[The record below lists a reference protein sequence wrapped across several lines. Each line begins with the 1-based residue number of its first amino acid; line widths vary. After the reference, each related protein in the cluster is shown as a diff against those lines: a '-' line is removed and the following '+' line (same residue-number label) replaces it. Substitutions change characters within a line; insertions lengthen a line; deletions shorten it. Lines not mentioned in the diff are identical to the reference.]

1 MRQIT
6 PYKKTAGDGLALAI
20 ANDFILEPQST
31 VVFMPSIESA
41 KQITQAIKFFL
52 PDPSLAHYFPDWET
66 LLYDSFSPQTSLI
79 NKRMEIL
86 AELSQD
92 TPRITVAPLTT
103 SLYRILPTHYFLTT
117 EFHIKVG
124 QEIGYEALKT
134 NLMELG
140 YHPVEQVLEP
150 GEFATRGSIIDVFPA
165 AAKQPCRID
174 LWGDEIESI
183 KAFDPETQRSSD
195 KASKVLIHGASEYP
209 LTAHYTR
216 HFSQQWLHHF
226 PHAKHHSIHQ
236 QISAGKLAA
245 GAEYFIPLFFNKT
258 SSFTSY
264 INEKSVVYIP
274 ENHKKIINRYHDEA
288 QQRYHAR
295 QHEHPCLPPTQILH
309 TLQEFLDSL
318 PKQGVRLFN
327 DQPNETRQSHALY
340 SLALH
345 TLLTDTSTQDPL
357 TPVIDIL
364 QKTTYKT
371 LIICHSETHKY
382 LVAST
387 LDKAKLP
394 YSQQHTNWA
403 DFIQSAEPISLMI
416 HRLSH
421 GFILPQEGIMVITE
435 TDYMHHD
442 SQVYEKAPPRKNP
455 PLAISQINPGDYV
468 VHEQYGIGQYQ
479 GLGPIS
485 GTEDNQEYLEIIYA
499 NDDKLYIPVSDIDQ
513 IYSYKSAT
521 EPELA
526 KLGSK
531 KWQHTRKK
539 AIQKM
544 VDSASEILAL
554 YSQRN
559 LATAKQYQRPDDQY
573 YRFVAEFPYQDTP
586 DQGRVMAE
594 IIDALCGPQLTDRLI
609 CGDVGFGKTEI
620 AMRAAFLATL
630 SGYQIVVI
638 APTTLLAT
646 QHHQTFTERFSRW
659 PITIGLFTG
668 GLPAAACHETRTSL
682 ASGRLDIVIATH
694 KILSNDVHFHNLGLL
709 IIDEEHRFGVRHK
722 EKLKDLKLNV
732 DVLSLTA
739 TPIPRSLQLACSNLR
754 DLSIIATPPH
764 ERLPVQTYISEYD
777 DHKIVEAVTREIQ
790 RGGQVYYLYNA
801 VATMDIMATHLRHLL
816 PDIRIV
822 VAHGQMPKAKLDQAM
837 TQFYHKRAELCLCST
852 IVESGIDIPNANTI
866 IIDRADKLGLAQL
879 HQIRGRVGRSSR
891 QAYAYLF
898 TPNSEQL
905 TPEASQRLAAIAK
918 HNYLGSGFQLALLDM
933 EIRGAGELLGEEQSG
948 HVKALGFDYYIRL
961 IEETTTAIKNHQD
974 PHLAYAERTPVDI
987 HINQPCIIPDS
998 YINNPATRLTLYK
1011 QLSHIDSEQTKFME
1025 KQRLID
1031 IYGKLPESCE
1041 NLLEL
1046 NLLKHLSGL
1055 LGVEHIRHNDLT
1067 SRITF
1072 TQQPHIDTDTLIALV
1087 KKYPER
1093 FMIQGSSTIVVQHPP
1108 NTTTPDQIGTLN
1120 TLLESLKIRKTV
1132 EKA

>member
-1 MRQIT
+1 MQNIT
-6 PYKKTAGDGLALAI
+6 HYKKTAGNGLALAI
-20 ANDFILEPQST
+20 ANDFTLNPEPT

-41 KQITQAIKFFL
+41 KQTAQAIAFFL
-52 PDPSLAHYFPDWET
+52 TDPTLVHYFPDWET
-66 LLYDSFSPQTSLI
+66 LLYDTFSPQSVLI

-86 AELSQD
+86 ADLSQD
-92 TPRITVAPLTT
+92 QAHIVVIPLAT
-103 SLYRILPTHYFLTT
+103 SLYRILPSSYFFTT

-124 QEIGYEALKT
+124 QEIGYEALKKS
-134 NLMELG
+134 LMEIG
-140 YHPVEQVLEP
+140 YTPVEQVLEA
-150 GEFATRGSIIDVFPA
+150 GEFATRGNIIDVFPA
-165 AAKQPCRID
+165 AAKLPFRID

-183 KAFDPETQRSSD
+183 KSFDPETQRSSD
-195 KASKVLIHGASEYP
+195 KASDIVIHGASEYP
-209 LTAHYTR
+209 LTPQYTTY
-216 HFSQQWLHHF
+216 FNEQWQRHF
-226 PHAKHHSIHQ
+226 PHASRHPIPQ
-236 QISAGKLAA
+236 QISKGKLAA
-245 GAEYFIPLFFNKT
+245 GAEYFIPLFFKKT
-258 SSFTSY
+258 SSFSSY
-264 INEKSVVYIP
+264 TNDKYIFYIP
-274 ENHKKIINRYHDEA
+274 ENHKKLINKFHDEA
-288 QQRYHAR
+288 QKRYSER
-295 QHEHPCLPPTQILH
+295 QHQHPCLPPEIL
-309 TLQEFLDSL
+309 LLKNDEFANALSEC
-318 PKQGVRLFN
+318 PVRIFN
-327 DQPNETRQSHALY
+327 DQPNEKRQQQELY

-345 TLLTDTSTQDPL
+345 TLLTDISTQDPL
-357 TPVIDIL
+357 APVICLL

-382 LVAST
+382 LVATT
-387 LDKAKLP
+387 LDKANLS
-394 YSQQHTNWA
+394 YAQQHTTWS
-403 DFIQSAEPISLMI
+403 DFIQGSERISLLM
-416 HRLSH
+416 HPLSH
-421 GFILPQEGIMVITE
+421 GFILPHENIMVITE
-435 TDYMHHD
+435 ADYMHHD
-442 SQVYEKAPPRKNP
+442 SQAHETTPTRKNP

-468 VHEQYGIGQYQ
+468 VHEQYGIGKYL

-485 GTEDNQEYLEIIYA
+485 GTTDNQEYLQIAYA
-499 NDDKLYIPVSDIDQ
+499 HEDKLYIPVCDIDQ
-513 IYSYKSAT
+513 VYSYKSAT

-531 KWQHTRKK
+531 KWQNTRKK

-559 LATAKQYQRPDDQY
+559 LTTAKRYQRPDENY
-573 YRFVAEFPYQDTP
+573 YRFVAQFPYQDTP
-586 DQGRVMAE
+586 DQAQVMAE
-594 IIDALCGPQLTDRLI
+594 IIDALCGPHLTDRLI

-630 SGYQIVVI
+630 SGYQVVVI

-646 QHHQTFTERFSRW
+646 QHHQTFTERFNRW
-659 PITIGLFTG
+659 PVNIRLLTG
-668 GLPAAACHETRTSL
+668 GLPTAECQKTQAQL
-682 ASGRLDIVIATH
+682 ASGQLDMVIATH
-694 KILSNDVHFHNLGLL
+694 KILSNGISFHNLGLL

-801 VATMDIMATHLRHLL
+801 VANMEIMAKHLRHLL

-822 VAHGQMPKAKLDQAM
+822 VAHGQMPKVKLDQAM

-852 IVESGIDIPNANTI
+852 IVESGIDVPNANTI

-898 TPNSEQL
+898 TPNPEHL
-905 TPEASQRLAAIAK
+905 TPEATQRLAAIAK
-918 HNYLGSGFQLALLDM
+918 HNYLGAGFQLALLDM

-974 PHLAYAERTPVDI
+974 PHLAYAERQPIDI
-987 HINQPCIIPDS
+987 QIGHACIIPDN
-998 YINNPATRLTLYK
+998 YIDNPATRLTLYK
-1011 QLSHIDSEQTKFME
+1011 QLSHIDSEQTKFAA

-1031 IYGKLPESCE
+1031 IYGKIPESCE

-1046 NLLKHLSGL
+1046 NHLKSLCHIT
-1055 LGVEHIRHNDLT
+1055 GVESIRNHDT
-1067 SRITF
+1067 SANITF
-1072 TQQPHIDTDTLIALV
+1072 NAKPHIDTDALIALV
-1087 KKYPER
+1087 QEHPSR
-1093 FMIQGSSTIVVQHPP
+1093 FQIQGSSTIIALHSDKTSPA
-1108 NTTTPDQIGTLN
+1108 DQINTIC
-1120 TLLESLKIRKTV
+1120 TLLESVKIRKTV
-1132 EKA
+1132 EKE